1 MENVNNQF
9 VPRLQKL
16 ELTQK
21 IKENKLVL
29 IQGPR
34 RVGKKTLV
42 KEVLEESNVNYSFF
56 NCKEKETKKTIENET
71 LFAKLESDFI
81 VLYDAQY
88 LVNFES
94 IVESILM
101 GEIRQTTILIC
112 SYIPSMNP
120 ELREA
125 IQQSE
130 LELNFFAPS
139 FYESAQHFGLPN
151 EDKLLEERLIYGS
164 YPEVLS
170 DLEFAEVKL
179 REIIDEAIFTTFRA
193 GERINK
199 ADKLIRMLQL
209 LAFNIGETISYN
221 DIAERCGL
229 DNETVER
236 YIDLLEDAF
245 VLIRLKS
252 YENGHRYELKKANMV
267 YFADN
272 GIRNVLISNFNP
284 TFLRNDMNQLWRNY
298 LVAERVKWMR
308 MNRLDHNVYF
318 WKTHTKQQIDFLEVK
333 ETGMVGYKTDW
344 EKRKKVK
351 FPNSFDEAYPEAK
364 TSPLNRSTYWKFLTQ
379 KK

>member
-1 MENVNNQF
+1 MENVKNQF
-9 VPRLQKL
+9 VPRIQKL

-21 IKENKLVL
+21 IKDNKLVL

-34 RVGKKTLV
+34 KVGKKTLV
-42 KEVLEESNVNYSFF
+42 KEVLDEVNGSYTFL
-56 NCKEKETKKTIENET
+56 NCNEKESKKIVENRSVFKE
-71 LFAKLESDFI
+71 LESDFI
-81 VLYDAQY
+81 VLYEAQY
-88 LVNFES
+88 LTNFES

-101 GEIRQTTILIC
+101 GEISQTTILVC

-120 ELREA
+120 DLREA

-164 YPEVLS
+164 YPEVLA

-252 YENGHRYELKKANMV
+252 YHNNHRYELKKANMV

-284 TFLRNDMNQLWRNY
+284 TFLRNDMNQLWKNY
-298 LVAERVKWMR
+298 LVAERIKWMR
-308 MNRLDHNVYF
+308 MNRLDHKVFF
-318 WKTHTKQQIDFLEVK
+318 WRTHTKQQLDFLEVK
-333 ETGMVGYKTDW
+333 ETGIVGYKTDW

-351 FPNSFDEAYPEAK
+351 FPLSFEEAYPDAK

>member
-1 MENVNNQF
+1 MENVKNQF
-9 VPRLQKL
+9 VPRIQKL
-16 ELTQK
+16 ELAEK
-21 IKENKLVL
+21 IKDNKLVL

-34 RVGKKTLV
+34 KVGKKTLV
-42 KEVLEESNVNYSFF
+42 LEVLDDLKANYTLL
-56 NCKEKETKKTIENET
+56 NCNEKKAKKAIENRTVFKE
-71 LFAKLESDFI
+71 LESDFV
-81 VLYDAQY
+81 VLYEAQY
-88 LVNFES
+88 LINFES

-101 GEIRQTTILIC
+101 GEIRQTTILVC

-125 IQQSE
+125 IKQSE

-139 FYESAQHFGLPN
+139 FYESAQHFGLPY

-252 YENGHRYELKKANMV
+252 YHNDHRYELKKANMV

-284 TFLRNDMNQLWRNY
+284 TFLRNDMNQLWKNY
-298 LVAERVKWMR
+298 LVAERIKWMR
-308 MNRLDHNVYF
+308 MNRLDHKVFF
-318 WKTHTKQQIDFLEVK
+318 WRTHTKQQLDFLEVK
-333 ETGMVGYKTDW
+333 ETGIVGYKTDW

-351 FPNSFDEAYPEAK
+351 FPLSFEEAYPNAK

>member
-1 MENVNNQF
+1 MENVKSQF
-9 VPRLQKL
+9 VPRIQKT
-16 ELTQK
+16 ELSQK

-34 RVGKKTLV
+34 KVGKNTLV
-42 KEVLEESNVNYSFF
+42 KEVLEGLNSSYSQF
-56 NCKEKETKKTIENET
+56 NCTDKKTKKDLENGSLFKQIEG
-71 LFAKLESDFI
+71 DYI
-81 VLYDAQY
+81 VLYEAQY

-94 IVESILM
+94 IVELILM
-101 GEIRQTTILIC
+101 GEIRQTTVLVC
-112 SYIPSMNP
+112 SYIPLMNP

-125 IQQSE
+125 IQQAE
-130 LELNFFAPS
+130 LQLNFFAPS

-164 YPEVLS
+164 YPEVLA

-193 GERINK
+193 GERVNK
-199 ADKLIRMLQL
+199 SDKLIRMLQL

-236 YIDLLEDAF
+236 YIDLLEDAYI
-245 VLIRLKS
+245 LIRLKS
-252 YENGHRYELKKANMV
+252 YHNGHRYELKKANMV

-298 LVAERVKWMR
+298 LVAERIKWMR
-308 MNRLDHNVYF
+308 MNRLTHETYF
-318 WKTHTKQQIDFLEVK
+318 WKTHTKQQIDFLEIK
-333 ETGMVGYKTDW
+333 ETGLVGYKTDW
-344 EKRKKVK
+344 EKRKKIK
-351 FPNSFDEAYPEAK
+351 FPKSFEEAYPEAK
-364 TSPLNRSTYWKFLTQ
+364 TSTLNRSTYWKFLTQ

>member
-1 MENVNNQF
+1 MENVKNQF
-9 VPRLQKL
+9 VPRIQKL
-16 ELTQK
+16 ELAQK
-21 IKENKLVL
+21 IKDNKLVL

-34 RVGKKTLV
+34 RVGKKALV
-42 KEVLEESNVNYSFF
+42 LEVLEDLKANYTLF
-56 NCKEKETKKTIENET
+56 NCNDKKSKKTIENRT
-71 LFAKLESDFI
+71 VFKNLESDFI
-81 VLYDAQY
+81 VLYEAQY
-88 LVNFES
+88 LINFES

-101 GEIRQTTILIC
+101 GEIRQTTILVC

-125 IQQSE
+125 IKQSE

-209 LAFNIGETISYN
+209 LAFSIGETISYN

-252 YENGHRYELKKANMV
+252 YHNDHRYELKKANMV

-284 TFLRNDMNQLWRNY
+284 TFLRNDMNQLWKNY
-298 LVAERVKWMR
+298 LVAERIKWMR
-308 MNRLDHNVYF
+308 MNRLDHKVFF
-318 WKTHTKQQIDFLEVK
+318 WRTHTKQQLDFLEVK
-333 ETGMVGYKTDW
+333 ETGIVGYKTDW

-351 FPNSFDEAYPEAK
+351 FPLSFEEAYPDAK